1 MIDTRSRISE
11 KLQNCVDTLSGP
23 EGLKMLDIIILG
35 HMKLGSSVNEVN
47 TTATMGAS
55 SSTGMLSP

>member
-11 KLQNCVDTLSGP
+11 KLQNYVDTLSGP
-23 EGLKMLDIIILG
+23 KGLKMLDIIILG

-47 TTATMGAS
+47 TTATMDAS
-55 SSTGMLSP
+55 SSTGMLSL

>member
-11 KLQNCVDTLSGP
+11 KLQNYVDTLSGP
-23 EGLKMLDIIILG
+23 KGLKMLDIIILG
-35 HMKLGSSVNEVN
+35 HMKLGSFVNEVN

-55 SSTGMLSP
+55 SSTGMLSL

>member
-11 KLQNCVDTLSGP
+11 KLQNYVDTLSGP
-23 EGLKMLDIIILG
+23 KGLKMLDIIILG

-55 SSTGMLSP
+55 SSTGMLSL

>member
-11 KLQNCVDTLSGP
+11 KLQNYGDTLSGP
-23 EGLKMLDIIILG
+23 KGLKMLDIIILG

-55 SSTGMLSP
+55 SSTGMLSL